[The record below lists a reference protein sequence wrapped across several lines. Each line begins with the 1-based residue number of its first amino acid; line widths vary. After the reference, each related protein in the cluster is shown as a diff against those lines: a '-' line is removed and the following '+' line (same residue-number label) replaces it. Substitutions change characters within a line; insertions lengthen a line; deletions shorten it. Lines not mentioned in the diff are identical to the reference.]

1 MDDNIEALNKR
12 IWDELSIIFDN
23 KVKIVEFSNE
33 FFLNKDIPRVFYEN
47 KVVLPDAIIVK
58 FLSQNLK
65 NIEIERL
72 IYNSILSSMGLRL
85 NLGEI
90 FSKKL
95 SDSFCCIKYK
105 SSESIS
111 NQLEEAYFFH
121 NFINK
126 FSIDEDLNLKNE
138 KIRDFVYQMFSKISH
153 WSKDKSAH
161 KIELSEFLSNV
172 NTNN

>member
-1 MDDNIEALNKR
+1 MDNNTEALKKT

-23 KVKIVEFSNE
+23 RVEIVEFSNE

-58 FLSQNLK
+58 YISQNPK
-65 NIEIERL
+65 NIETERL

-111 NQLEEAYFFH
+111 NQLEEAYFFY
-121 NFINK
+121 NFINE

-161 KIELSEFLSNV
+161 KIELGEFLANA
-172 NTNN
+172 NTND

>member
-1 MDDNIEALNKR
+1 MDNNIEALKKR

-58 FLSQNLK
+58 YLSQNLK

-72 IYNSILSSMGLRL
+72 IYNSILSSMGLHL

-161 KIELSEFLSNV
+161 KKELGEFLSNV
-172 NTNN
+172 NTND

>member
-1 MDDNIEALNKR
+1 MDNNIEALKKR
-12 IWDELSIIFDN
+12 IWDELSIIFDD

-58 FLSQNLK
+58 YLSQNLK

-72 IYNSILSSMGLRL
+72 IYNSILSSMGLQL

-161 KIELSEFLSNV
+161 KTELGEFLSNA
-172 NTNN
+172 NAND

>member
-1 MDDNIEALNKR
+1 MGNNIEALKKR

-58 FLSQNLK
+58 YLSQNLK

-153 WSKDKSAH
+153 WSKDKSVH
-161 KIELSEFLSNV
+161 KTELDEFLSNA
-172 NTNN
+172 NAND

>member
-1 MDDNIEALNKR
+1 MDNNIEALKKR

-23 KVKIVEFSNE
+23 KVKIVEFNNE

-72 IYNSILSSMGLRL
+72 IYNSILSSMGLHL

-161 KIELSEFLSNV
+161 KIELDEFLSNA
-172 NTNN
+172 NTND